1 MTPLLKLLKWL
12 TILTTLFFGQ
22 ATFASVEE
30 GLALLQQDEI
40 FLAID
45 AMQPEIGA
53 EDPEALFWQARIY
66 MSMGGM
72 ERFEIGR
79 LLLRSAEQGYPWA
92 MMNLVESDYE
102 HCRYFM
108 LPCDD
113 KWFDKAIEK
122 WQQLAANGD
131 GKAMFMLAKHKDTW
145 RKYVPYLAHRTRV
158 AQYEQ
163 ALEMGANRAAIA
175 LYNELSQHQD
185 IKDPAIREQAVKY
198 LTVAAERNYAPA
210 MVELSHF
217 EDITGKNDKERYLRQ
232 AMELGF
238 AEAASL
244 LAEPYAWVDSDEPG
258 GIGYKVKTD
267 NTPEEWEKYYTLS
280 KIEEGLDTKY
290 GTSLARERL
299 FSNKLKPETMA
310 KLDQEVAEFLIK
322 VKPNRFYDETNL
334 Y

>member
-1 MTPLLKLLKWL
+1 MKPLFKHLKYLS
-12 TILTTLFFGQ
+12 ILTALCFGQ

-45 AMQPEIGA
+45 AMQTEIDA

-92 MMNLVESDYE
+92 MINLVESDYE

-113 KWFDKAIEK
+113 KWLDKAIEK
-122 WQQLAANGD
+122 WQELAANGD
-131 GKAMFMLAKHKDTW
+131 GKAMYMLAKHKDTW

-185 IKDPAIREQAVKY
+185 IKDPAIREQALGY
-198 LTVAAERNYAPA
+198 LTTAAERGYAPA
-210 MVELSHF
+210 MVDFYNF
-217 EDITGKNDKERYLRQ
+217 EES
-232 AMELGF
+232 LGV
-238 AEAASL
+238 E
-244 LAEPYAWVDSDEPG
+244 
-258 GIGYKVKTD
+258 KVKSYLKQATNLGYGD
-267 NTPEEWEKYYTLS
+267 ASFYLAVIYEDLENKTAKDWEIIYKYAM
-280 KIEEGLDTKY
+280 
-290 GTSLARERL
+290 LAR
-299 FSNKLKPETMA
+299 KLDPSGRRNTLTYIDFDEKLSPSTIA
-310 KLDQEVAEFLIK
+310 KLDQQVANFLTK

>member
-1 MTPLLKLLKWL
+1 MTPLLKHLKCL

-22 ATFASVEE
+22 SSFASVEE

-45 AMQPEIGA
+45 AMQPEIDA
-53 EDPEALFWQARIY
+53 ENPEALFWQARIY

-92 MMNLVESDYE
+92 MINLVESDYE

-113 KWFDKAIEK
+113 KWFDKAIKK

-131 GKAMFMLAKHKDTW
+131 GKAMYMLAKHKDTW

-163 ALEMGANRAAIA
+163 ALEMGANRAAIT

-185 IKDPAIREQAVKY
+185 IKDPAIREQALGY
-198 LTVAAERNYAPA
+198 LTIAAKRGYAPA
-210 MVELSHF
+210 MIKIYNFHQY
-217 EDITGKNDKERYLRQ
+217 IGMDKAKVQ
-232 AMELGF
+232 F
-238 AEAASL
+238 A
-244 LAEPYAWVDSDEPG
+244 Y
-258 GIGYKVKTD
+258 
-267 NTPEEWEKYYTLS
+267 
-280 KIEEGLDTKY
+280 
-290 GTSLARERL
+290 
-299 FSNKLKPETMA
+299 
-310 KLDQEVAEFLIK
+310 
-322 VKPNRFYDETNL
+322 
-334 Y
+334 